1 MTGSDSHLLT
11 SKLHMPI
18 PSKAY
23 VSRPQLLDLLDEGA
37 RRRITY
43 VSAPAGYGKTTLISA
58 WAHQRQG
65 WAIGWLSLDEGDNDP
80 VRFWQYVAAAI
91 DCCRP
96 GFAGRVM
103 PALASMPSEGFESFL
118 IRFMNELR
126 NDKGRVYL
134 VLDDFHLIREP
145 LVIEA
150 FFYLIDYLPEDMH
163 LIVAA
168 RTDAMLSKARFFSR
182 GWAMRLDETQLR
194 FNLGDTEEF
203 LRQSGVRGLTGA
215 QKEQI
220 LQMTEGWI
228 TGLKLLLLSQVREG
242 KSFDLAKVS
251 NLPVNGKMMEQYL
264 FEEIFESL
272 TAEQK
277 SFLME
282 CSPLNRFSEPLC
294 RAVTG
299 RGDAGQCIE
308 FLENANLFLIPLDHE
323 RGWWRFH
330 HLFADFLRA
339 RLEKERHGRVTE
351 LQKAAAAW
359 FESQKLEEE
368 AVDYYLAGKCYEEA
382 VRLLAK
388 MNAFMIRRE
397 FSTLRGWLSV
407 IPEAL
412 LWENRSLYLSY
423 ILALLMDNKPDQ
435 ADLLLRQADERL
447 SDPVSDWKEGE
458 KENLLGN
465 LHFLRSIKAT
475 KYEMDVVDGLGHIMH
490 SMRYI
495 PEGSELLY
503 ASPSPQLVPTAF
515 RNYNGKRGKHL
526 PREVAEP
533 LFRGMIEF
541 FTPMNIQAQ
550 ARMCYAEYLYERD
563 ELEESE
569 KELRLT
575 LAENTGNSFQPE
587 KVYLP
592 VYLFLSRLYR
602 ARQDPEESLRW
613 LDEAA
618 AEAVARKASDDIWL
632 YLEAEHAAIEIE
644 HGRLQAAV
652 EWRDKYELSSTD
664 PVSIY
669 LLFPYILLL
678 RILIAEEN
686 YDEAYP
692 LSIKL
697 LKVSEKGHRP
707 MDALEVQILQAMMYR
722 RTGKTEHALLTL
734 EEALGYAEP
743 DGYTRIFLDKGV
755 EVAGLLNEY
764 MMHRK
769 RGHVGGDRGLPT
781 LAFVRRVLL
790 GFGEQAISIPSAGEV
805 SLKTILTEREYMI
818 YAKMAAGLH
827 NKEIASE
834 LGIGMGTLK
843 SHINHIY
850 GKLQVS
856 NRVEALR
863 RGKELEGL

>member
-1 MTGSDSHLLT
+1 MTGFDAHLLT
-11 SKLHMPI
+11 SKLHMPTT
-18 PSKAY
+18 SKEY
-23 VSRPQLLDLLDEGA
+23 VSRPQLLDLLDEGVQ
-37 RRRITY
+37 RKITY
-43 VSAPAGYGKTTLISA
+43 VVAPAGYGKSTLISA
-58 WAHQRQG
+58 WAKQQQG
-65 WAIGWLSLDEGDNDP
+65 KTIGWLSLDEGDNDP
-80 VRFWQYVAAAI
+80 VRFWEYVTAAV

-96 GFAGRVM
+96 GFAVRVRA
-103 PALASMPSEGFESFL
+103 ALVSMPSDGFEPFL

-126 NDKGRVYL
+126 GDKGSLYL
-134 VLDDFHLIREP
+134 VLDDFHLIRESS
-145 LVIEA
+145 VIEA
-150 FFYLIDYLPEDMH
+150 FYYLIDYLPADMH

-168 RTDAMLSKARFFSR
+168 RTEAMLSKARFFSR
-182 GWAMRLDETQLR
+182 GWAMLLDETQLR
-194 FNLGDTEEF
+194 FNMRDTEEF
-203 LRQSGVRGLTGA
+203 LRLSGIRGLTGA
-215 QKEQI
+215 QKEQM

-228 TGLKLLLLSQVREG
+228 TGLKLLLLSQGREG
-242 KSFDLAKVS
+242 QSFDSAKIS
-251 NLPVNGKMMEQYL
+251 ALPANSKLMEQYL
-264 FEEIFESL
+264 FEEVFQSL
-272 TAEQK
+272 SAELK

-282 CSPLNRFSEPLC
+282 CSSLNRFSEPLC

-299 RGDAGQCIE
+299 RVDAGQCIE
-308 FLENANLFLIPLDHE
+308 LLENANLFLIPLDYGRE
-323 RGWWRFH
+323 WWRLH
-330 HLFADFLRA
+330 HLFADFLRT
-339 RLEKERHGRVTE
+339 RLEKEQQGRVVE
-351 LQKAAAAW
+351 LRRAAAAW
-359 FESQKLEEE
+359 CESQGLEEE
-368 AVDYYLAGKCYEEA
+368 AVDYYLAGECYEEA
-382 VRLLAK
+382 IRLLAK
-388 MNAFMIRRE
+388 MNTFMIRRE

-435 ADLLLRQADERL
+435 ADLLLKQADERL
-447 SDPVSDWKEGE
+447 ALPLSEWKEGE

-503 ASPSPQLVPTAF
+503 ASPQPQLAPTAF
-515 RNYNGKRGKHL
+515 RNYNGKRGRHL

-569 KELRLT
+569 TELRLT
-575 LAENTGNSFQPE
+575 LAENITNPFQPE
-587 KVYLP
+587 KIYLP

-602 ARQDPEESLRW
+602 ARQDPEEALRW
-613 LDEAA
+613 LEEAA

-632 YLEAEHAAIEIE
+632 YLDAEHAVIQME
-644 HGRLQAAV
+644 HGRLQTAA
-652 EWRDKYELSSTD
+652 EWRDKYRLSSKD
-664 PVSIY
+664 PVSVY

-678 RILIAEEN
+678 RVLIAEEK

-697 LKVSEKGHRP
+697 LQVSEKGHRP
-707 MDALEVQILQAMMYR
+707 MDALEVQILQAMMHR
-722 RTGKTEHALLTL
+722 RTGKTEHALLML

-743 DGYTRIFLDKGV
+743 DGYIRIFLDKGW
-755 EVAGLLNEY
+755 EVASLLNEY
-764 MMHRK
+764 VMYRK
-769 RGHVGGDRGLPT
+769 KGHMGGDRSLPT

-790 GFGEQAISIPSAGEV
+790 GFGDQVISVPSASEV
-805 SLKTILTEREYMI
+805 SLETLLTEREYMI
-818 YAKMAAGLH
+818 YAKMAEGLN
-827 NKEIASE
+827 NKEIAAE

-850 GKLQVS
+850 GKLQVR

>member
-1 MTGSDSHLLT
+1 MTGFDAHLLT
-11 SKLHMPI
+11 SKLYMPT
-18 PSKAY
+18 PSKEY
-23 VSRPQLLDLLDEGA
+23 VTRPRLLALLDEGVQHK
-37 RRRITY
+37 ITY
-43 VSAPAGYGKTTLISA
+43 VIAPAGYGKSTLISA
-58 WAHQRQG
+58 WAKQQQG
-65 WAIGWLSLDEGDNDP
+65 KAIGWLSLDEGDNDP
-80 VRFWQYVAAAI
+80 VRFWEYVTAAV

-96 GFAGRVM
+96 GFAGRVRA
-103 PALASMPSEGFESFL
+103 ALASMPSEGFEPFL

-126 NDKGRVYL
+126 GDKGGL
-134 VLDDFHLIREP
+134 CLILDDFHLIREP
-145 LVIEA
+145 SVMEA
-150 FFYLIDYLPEDMH
+150 FFYLIDYLPADVH
-163 LIVAA
+163 LIAAA
-168 RTDAMLSKARFFSR
+168 RTGAALSKARFFSR

-203 LRQSGVRGLTGA
+203 LHRSGVRGLTGA
-215 QKEQI
+215 QKEQM
-220 LQMTEGWI
+220 LRMTEGWI
-228 TGLKLLLLSQVREG
+228 TGLKLLLLSQGGEG
-242 KSFDLAKVS
+242 QSFDPAKI
-251 NLPVNGKMMEQYL
+251 NALPANGKLMEQYL
-264 FEEIFESL
+264 FEEVFQSL
-272 TAEQK
+272 SAELK

-282 CSPLNRFSEPLC
+282 CSSLNRFSEPLC

-299 RGDAGQCIE
+299 REDAGRCIE
-308 FLENANLFLIPLDHE
+308 SLEYANLFLIPLDHGRE
-323 RGWWRFH
+323 WWRLH
-330 HLFADFLRA
+330 HLFGDFLRA
-339 RLEKERHGRVTE
+339 RLEKERQGRVSE
-351 LQKAAAAW
+351 LRRAAATW
-359 FESQKLEEE
+359 CESQGLEEE
-368 AVDYYLAGKCYEEA
+368 AVDYYLAGSCYEEA

-388 MNAFMIRRE
+388 MNTFMIRRE

-435 ADLLLRQADERL
+435 ANMLLRQADERL
-447 SDPVSDWKEGE
+447 SDPLSVWKEGE
-458 KENLLGN
+458 KESLLGN

-503 ASPSPQLVPTAF
+503 ASPQPQLAPTAF

-550 ARMCYAEYLYERD
+550 ARICYAEYLYERD

-569 KELRLT
+569 MELRLT
-575 LAENTGNSFQPE
+575 LTENIGNPFQPE
-587 KVYLP
+587 KIYLP

-602 ARQDPEESLRW
+602 ARQDPEEALRW
-613 LDEAA
+613 LEEAA

-632 YLEAEHAAIEIE
+632 YLDAEHAVIEME

-652 EWRDKYELSSTD
+652 EWREKYGLTSED
-664 PVSIY
+664 PVSVY

-678 RILIAEEN
+678 RVLIAEEN
-686 YDEAYP
+686 YDEAYR
-692 LSIKL
+692 LSLKL

-707 MDALEVQILQAMMYR
+707 MDALEVQILQAMMHR
-722 RTGKTEHALLTL
+722 KTGKTEHALLTL

-743 DGYTRIFLDKGV
+743 DGYIRVFLDKGLD
-755 EVAGLLNEY
+755 VASLLNEY
-764 MMHRK
+764 VKYRK
-769 RGHVGGDRGLPT
+769 RGHMGDRSLPA

-790 GFGEQAISIPSAGEV
+790 GFGDPSISVPSSGEV
-805 SLKTILTEREYMI
+805 SLEALLTEKEYLI
-818 YAKMAAGLH
+818 YARMAEGLN
-827 NKEIASE
+827 NKEIAAE

-850 GKLQVS
+850 GKLQAGS
-856 NRVEALR
+856 RVEALR